1 MSKSVKGLEY
11 LGSIT
16 VDSGQAII
24 GDPCYLDEW
33 KFWDD
38 KEPFD
43 NYPQHKGEYGYLGS
57 CNATLTDGFGNLGLA
72 NAVAFTTGYG
82 DGMYHV
88 YGELDGKR
96 VLKVV
101 IDFDP
106 EDEEEDDNETQQDA
120 EDLAMFN
127 KYKVETLCELWMNF
141 RDEENL
147 KEFVAFNDMGLPLAF
162 FVAAGI
168 VEASPRAEELIS
180 ETFNSL
186 LIALNVSLDEILRFD
201 DFRALLDYSKS
212 KRK

>member
-33 KFWDD
+33 QFWDD

-88 YGELDGKR
+88 YGELD
-96 VLKVV
+96 
-101 IDFDP
+101 DP
-106 EDEEEDDNETQQDA
+106 
-120 EDLAMFN
+120 
-127 KYKVETLCELWMNF
+127 V
-141 RDEENL
+141 
-147 KEFVAFNDMGLPLAF
+147 
-162 FVAAGI
+162 
-168 VEASPRAEELIS
+168 
-180 ETFNSL
+180 
-186 LIALNVSLDEILRFD
+186 
-201 DFRALLDYSKS
+201 RALHQNGHVQQISRYLKIQRAYHRAIQRKHRLLGNLPPKKRHARHLLLAGELDS
-212 KRK
+212 